1 MKPKTIAELLRD
13 YGLHYYDP
21 NAPREDAFKLIGDD
35 AVEELVAQIQ
45 QLLEE
50 CAPEEIEEGDGWD
63 IYFSQSDTLGM
74 GGKVI
79 KKGKARSCCPGDDI
93 AYAHNQAIDQYKS
106 NIRGKLK

>member
-1 MKPKTIAELLRD
+1 MKPKTIRDLLKD
-13 YGLHYYDP
+13 YGICKCGTPTDSP
-21 NAPREDAFKLIGDD
+21 NFAYHICIEQGLLF
-35 AVEELVAQIQ
+35 QIQ

-50 CAPEEIEEGDGWD
+50 CAPEEIEEGDGWA
-63 IYFSQSDTLGM
+63 IHFSQSDTLGM

-106 NIRGKLK
+106 NIRMRLK